1 MPVKDCISFPVAYM
15 QAIINGF
22 RAALNAYAIRDLA

>member
-1 MPVKDCISFPVAYM
+1 MPVKGCVSFPVAYM

-22 RAALNAYAIRDLA
+22 RAALDTCAIRDFA